1 MARNRSSVT
10 ITDVARAAGV
20 SVATVSRVLNNQ
32 YGVAPKTSD
41 RVQAVIDELG
51 YESSLVARS
60 MRSQRTNVLG
70 IVVMDLE
77 PWSAELLRGFS
88 RGVRDSDYDLVVY
101 SSAGGEAAFTKP
113 GWERRLVSRLNGS
126 LTDGLIL
133 VTPTVMELKTDSP
146 VVTIDPHVDAVGLPA
161 VSSDN
166 HDGAL
171 QAMAHLTG
179 LGHRRI
185 GFIAG
190 RPDLESARRRR
201 EGYVE
206 GLALADLPFDPDL
219 VRTGDYTRDV
229 ARTCAEELL
238 GLDDRPTA
246 IFAANDESAIAV
258 LEVAQAAGIDVPGQ
272 LSVVGFDD
280 LPEAR
285 YAQPPL
291 TTIDQSVEQMGY
303 EATQLLLE
311 RIEDPSRPP
320 VHITLPTQLVVRGS
334 TSAPSGAVPD

>member
-1 MARNRSSVT
+1 MT

-32 YGVAPKTSD
+32 YGVAPGTIDK
-41 RVQAVIDELG
+41 VQAVIDDLG
-51 YESSLVARS
+51 YESSIVARS

-88 RGVRDSDYDLVVY
+88 RGVRDSDYDLIVY
-101 SSAGGEAAFTKP
+101 SSAGGDAAFTKP

-133 VTPTVMELKTDSP
+133 VTPTVMELNTDSP
-146 VVTIDPHVDAVGLPA
+146 VVTIDPHIDAVGLPA

-166 HDGAL
+166 HGGAL
-171 QAMAHLTG
+171 QATAHLTG

-190 RPDLESARRRR
+190 RPDLESARGRRQ
-201 EGYVE
+201 GYAD
-206 GLALADLPFDPDL
+206 GLAAAGLELDPTL
-219 VRTGDYTRDV
+219 VRTGDYTRAV
-229 ARTCAEELL
+229 GRACADELL
-238 GLDDRPTA
+238 DLAERPTA
-246 IFAANDESAIAV
+246 IFAANDESAIGV
-258 LEVAQAAGIDVPGQ
+258 LEAAKARGIAVPDE

-285 YAQPPL
+285 YTEPPL
-291 TTIDQSVEQMGY
+291 TTVDQSVEQMGY
-303 EATQLLLE
+303 EATLLLLE
-311 RIEDPSRPP
+311 QIADPSRPP

-334 TSAPSGAVPD
+334 CRAPLAAG

>member
-1 MARNRSSVT
+1 MT
-10 ITDVARAAGV
+10 ITDVARVAGV
-20 SVATVSRVLNNQ
+20 SVATVSRVLNDQ
-32 YGVAPKTSD
+32 YGVASKTAEK
-41 RVQAVIDELG
+41 VQAVVEELG

-60 MRSQRTNVLG
+60 LRGQRTNVLG

-88 RGVRDSDYDLVVY
+88 RGVRDSDYDLIVY
-101 SSAGGEAAFTKP
+101 SSAGGDAAFTKP

-133 VTPTVMELKTDSP
+133 VTPTVMELKSDSP

-166 HDGAL
+166 HGGAL
-171 QAMAHLTG
+171 QAMAHLTD

-201 EGYVE
+201 EGYADGLTRA
-206 GLALADLPFDPDL
+206 GLAYDADL

-229 ARTCAEELL
+229 GRACAEELL
-238 GLDDRPTA
+238 DLDDAPTA
-246 IFAANDESAIAV
+246 IFAANDESAIGV
-258 LEVAQAAGIDVPGQ
+258 LEAAAARGLQVPGD

-285 YAQPPL
+285 YTEPPL
-291 TTIDQSVEQMGY
+291 TTVDQSVEQMGY
-303 EATQLLLE
+303 EATALLLQQ
-311 RIEDPSRPP
+311 IDDPSRPP
-320 VHITLPTQLVVRGS
+320 VHITLPTRLVVRGS
-334 TSAPSGAVPD
+334 TGAPPAEG